1 MIGNGL
7 NDREEEPDILPF
19 LPALDANKR
28 SIAAVMQN
36 ALSATGNNNQLMNN
50 FTGKILGG
58 GLSI

>member
-7 NDREEEPDILPF
+7 NDREEEEILPF